1 MSDNDIIKLRLQKE
15 DVKKLE
21 NKRVISLDSTDNFRE
36 LGGYKT
42 ADGHTI
48 KWHKLLRS
56 GSLGNLNQKDL
67 NFLENY
73 GVRYDVDLRSDPE
86 VTDAPDQIQVGDIDY
101 IFDPIFNEDRTD
113 NSQDPD
119 DFRKILET
127 NKTYGY
133 DHMTDVYR
141 QMVTHEYCRNAFH
154 NLFMIL
160 LENKKDGQS
169 VLFHCTAGKDRTG
182 MSALLILSAL
192 GVDLET
198 IKEDYI
204 LTNKVVKHIID
215 AKVEDVKHQ
224 DFSPHA
230 IESLKTLY
238 SVNMDFLN
246 AAIAEINH
254 RYNNMDN
261 FLHEGIGLTDQN
273 ITDLKAIYLE

>member
-1 MSDNDIIKLRLQKE
+1 M
-15 DVKKLE
+15 E

-86 VTDAPDQIQVGDIDY
+86 VADAPDQIQVGAIDY

-133 DHMTDVYR
+133 DHMIDVYR